1 MRGWLF
7 AVIISLAIIPSAVM
21 AQGATSPVITAPT
34 EGQIL
39 RGQVSIT
46 GTTDIPNFASAEL
59 DFAYASDSTGSWFLI
74 QTFSQPVVNS
84 AIATWDTTSISDG
97 DYVLRLRVTLQ
108 DGSTQDATVK
118 VKVQNQTQ
126 LPTATFSITPTVIS
140 IITPT
145 ITSTSALTSQAL
157 TSTQVPIAMASP
169 TPTSSPLFPTLT
181 PLPANPIEVK
191 PDEIYAGI
199 QHGALV
205 IAGLFVIFAILIRL
219 RRS

>member
-7 AVIISLAIIPSAVM
+7 AVIVGLALIPSVVM

-34 EGQIL
+34 AGQIL

-59 DFAYASDSTGSWFLI
+59 DFTYASDSTGSWFLI
-74 QTFSQPVVNS
+74 QALSQPVANS
-84 AIATWDTTSISDG
+84 AISTWDTTSISDG

-118 VKVQNQTQ
+118 VKVQNQAPP
-126 LPTATFSITPTVIS
+126 PTVTLTITPV
-140 IITPT
+140 
-145 ITSTSALTSQAL
+145 ITSTPAFTPQPSMPVVA
-157 TSTQVPIAMASP
+157 VASP
-169 TPTSSPLFPTLT
+169 TSTSPPVFPTLT

-205 IAGLFVIFAILIRL
+205 IAGLFVIFAVLIRL

>member
-1 MRGWLF
+1 MRGWSF
-7 AVIISLAIIPSAVM
+7 AVIVALAIIPSVVM
-21 AQGATSPVITAPT
+21 AQGATSPVIAAPT
-34 EGQIL
+34 AGQIM

-74 QTFSQPVVNS
+74 QALSQPVANS
-84 AIATWDTTSISDG
+84 TIATWDTTSISDG

-108 DGSTQDATVK
+108 DGSSQDATVK
-118 VKVQNQTQ
+118 VKVQNQAP
-126 LPTATFSITPTVIS
+126 LPTTTFTMTPIVTSTTTSV
-140 IITPT
+140 
-145 ITSTSALTSQAL
+145 ITSAPVFTPQPSIPATA
-157 TSTQVPIAMASP
+157 VGSP
-169 TPTSSPLFPTLT
+169 TPAASPVFPTLT
-181 PLPANPIEVK
+181 LLPSNPMEVK

-205 IAGLFVIFAILIRL
+205 IAGLFVIFAVLIRL

>member
-7 AVIISLAIIPSAVM
+7 AVIVGLALIPSVVM
-21 AQGATSPVITAPT
+21 AQGATSPVISAPT
-34 EGQIL
+34 AGQIL

-74 QTFSQPVVNS
+74 QTFSQPVANS

-97 DYVLRLRVTLQ
+97 DYILRLRVTLQ
-108 DGSTQDATVK
+108 DGSSQDATVK
-118 VKVQNQTQ
+118 VKVQNQAP
-126 LPTATFSITPTVIS
+126 LPTVTLTITPVIISTPAFTPQPS
-140 IITPT
+140 IP
-145 ITSTSALTSQAL
+145 
-157 TSTQVPIAMASP
+157 VIAVTSP
-169 TPTSSPLFPTLT
+169 TPASSPVFPTLT
-181 PLPANPIEVK
+181 PLPANPMEVK

-205 IAGLFVIFAILIRL
+205 IAGLFVIFAVLIRL